1 MDIVNNEGVGN
12 IMEVSKDMDIRAQDE
27 IDLLALI
34 GAVVRTWK
42 VALVALLLVGLAYV
56 TYTVATAVLVKGQD
70 VRYSKILRLTFEGAS
85 TGSYPSGA
93 QFGRGDIIA
102 PSVVEVVFT
111 ELELERFITANE
123 LKRALSAQAYAP
135 GYEAIH
141 ARYKLLMAN
150 KKLTPAQL
158 SELSGQLQQE
168 LLQAGR
174 GGVEIGLSIKEG
186 QIPEVVVGEILY
198 RIPEVWAEQAIRDKG
213 VLDINMPLSSGKSYD
228 VGLFEQVDY
237 MVISDLL
244 NEKVGLIAGN
254 VKRLSAI
261 EGATTIEDPETG
273 LRLEDLSQALK
284 DLQRYVIDELM
295 SPIRSLGLTRDA
307 DLSIYYYEQKGRKL
321 QEDKRMLSEQAD
333 LVKQALDA
341 YYSSPEAGV
350 ANGGSGYV
358 VPAPTSGV
366 APAMMSADAVTS
378 IVQLA
383 GQGVREG
390 YRQELTEKW
399 LSLKSQAAE
408 VDRSYREVAQLVE
421 ALSGKEQSDMAQG
434 LKTQY
439 LERAEE
445 MLPNIVARLGDYFDV
460 TQRIYYLMSAEAV
473 GMSDKLYAPL
483 THEVFVQKAE
493 EVSVKR
499 HGITLFAL
507 LFLTLMVVVPTAMIR
522 NAMKARG

>member
-1 MDIVNNEGVGN
+1 MDS
-12 IMEVSKDMDIRAQDE
+12 SKGMDVRVDDE

-34 GAVVRTWK
+34 GSVVQTWK
-42 VALVALLLVGLAYV
+42 LAFVALILVTLAYL
-56 TYTVATAVLVKGQD
+56 TFTVSSAFLAQSED
-70 VRYSKILRLTFEGAS
+70 VRYSKVLRLTFEGAS
-85 TGSYPSGA
+85 TGSYPNGA
-93 QFGRGDIIA
+93 VFSRGDIIS
-102 PSVVEVVFT
+102 PSVVEVVFNT
-111 ELELERFITANE
+111 LELDRFITANK
-123 LKRALSAQAYAP
+123 LKRALSVQAYAP

-141 ARYKLLMAN
+141 ARYKLLMGN

-174 GGVEIGLSIKEG
+174 GGVEIGLSIKER
-186 QIPEVVVGEILY
+186 QIPAVVVSEILY

-244 NEKVGLIAGN
+244 NEKVGLIESN
-254 VKRLSAI
+254 VARLLEV
-261 EGATTIEDPETG
+261 EGATTVEDPETG
-273 LRLEDLSQALK
+273 LRLEDLSQALR

-321 QEDKRMLSEQAD
+321 QEDKRMLSEQAG

-341 YYSSPEAGV
+341 YYSSPESGV
-350 ANGGSGYV
+350 SNGSTGYM

-366 APAMMSADAVTS
+366 APAMMSSDAVTS
-378 IVQLA
+378 IVELA

-399 LSLKSQAAE
+399 LSLMSQAAE
-408 VDRSYREVAQLVE
+408 VDRSYREVSHLVE
-421 ALSGKEQSDMAQG
+421 ALSGKQQTEMAQE

-439 LERAEE
+439 LKRAEE

-460 TQRIYYLMSAEAV
+460 TQRIYHLMSSEAV
-473 GMSDKLYAPL
+473 GMNDKLYAPL

-493 EVSVKR
+493 AVSIKR

-507 LFLTLMVVVPTAMIR
+507 LFLTLMIVVPTAMIR